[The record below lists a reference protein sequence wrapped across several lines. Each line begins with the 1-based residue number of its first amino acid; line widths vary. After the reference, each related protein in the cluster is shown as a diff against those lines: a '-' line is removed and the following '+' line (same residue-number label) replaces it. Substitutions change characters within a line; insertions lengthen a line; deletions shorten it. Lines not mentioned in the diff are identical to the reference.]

1 MVYGYDQGFHA
12 LEAMAK
18 GKVVFTCA
26 EKEFYQHY
34 GLDELVN
41 INARPEVTYLVDQL
55 SQLIDHPYK
64 IIEIGKRARKFVEKE
79 HHHIAIASKYCSL
92 WNTPK
97 NQ

>member
-26 EKEFYQHY
+26 EKEFYDYYQ
-34 GLDELVN
+34 LQERVN
-41 INARPEVTYLVDQL
+41 INARPDVSYLVNQL
-55 SQLIDHPYK
+55 SQLIENPND
-64 IIEIGKRARKFVEKE
+64 IIEIGKNARKFVEKE

-92 WNTPK
+92 WSTPK
-97 NQ
+97 NN